1 MAHHT
6 IFLLSFALVFLASIA
21 SAAVVEHT
29 LNVGNLTVRRLC
41 GEQVITAVNES
52 FPGPTIRIH
61 EGDQLVVHVH
71 NRSPY
76 NLTIHWHGVFQLLSG
91 WADGPAYITQCPIIP
106 GNSYTYKFNVTGQEG
121 TLWWHAHVSVLRA
134 TVHGALIIRPR
145 RGRSYP
151 FPKPYKEVPILLGE
165 YWRSSIMD
173 IENLAIA
180 NGGAANISDAY
191 TINGQ
196 PGDLYPC
203 SSNKTFK
210 LNVVQGKTYLL
221 RIINAALNNQL
232 FFKIARHRF
241 TVVGIDATY
250 TEPYDTDVIVVAP
263 GQTTDILFT
272 ANQANGDYYM
282 AANAYSSAPNLT
294 FATGTTTGIIHYE
307 GSTSSSAP
315 LMPVL
320 PAFDDTITAHKFF
333 SNLTSLTTGPHWLP
347 CPVKVDNQMFVT
359 VGLGLVDCGAN
370 ATCSNPFGPQYRFAA
385 SMNNVS
391 FEFPSRLSLLEAFHS
406 GVGGIYTEDFPDR
419 PPIQFN
425 YTDTRLSSNIPLLLT
440 KKGTRVKKV
449 KYNSTVEMVLQNTA
463 LLSIEN
469 HPMHL
474 HGFDFYVLAQGFG
487 NFNRTRDSPKYNLRN
502 PQERNTIAVP
512 VGGWAVIRFRAN
524 NPGVWFMHCH
534 LDAHLPWGLATAF
547 AVENGPTPSTTLPP
561 PPTDLPRC

>member
-6 IFLLSFALVFLASIA
+6 ISLLSFALVFLASIA
-21 SAAVVEHT
+21 SAAIVEHT

-180 NGGAANISDAY
+180 NGGAPNISDAY

-282 AANAYSSAPNLT
+282 AANAYSSAPNVP
-294 FATGTTTGIIHYE
+294 FANGTTTGIIHYE

-359 VGLGLVDCGAN
+359 VGLGLADCGAN
-370 ATCSNPFGPQYRFAA
+370 ATCSSTFPPYRFAA

-425 YTDTRLSSNIPLLLT
+425 YTDTRLSSNIPLMLT

-524 NPGVWFMHCH
+524 NPGEFSLMRTV
-534 LDAHLPWGLATAF
+534 
-547 AVENGPTPSTTLPP
+547 
-561 PPTDLPRC
+561 

>member
-41 GEQVITAVNES
+41 GEQIITAVDES
-52 FPGPTIRIH
+52 FPGPTIQIH

-91 WADGPAYITQCPIIP
+91 WADGPAYITQCPILP

-134 TVHGALIIRPR
+134 TVHGALIILPR

-165 YWRSSIMD
+165 YWRSSIID
-173 IENLAIA
+173 IGNLAIA
-180 NGGAANISDAY
+180 NGGGPNISDAY

-210 LNVVQGKTYLL
+210 LNVVQGKTYFL

-272 ANQANGDYYM
+272 ANQPNGDYYM
-282 AANAYSSAPNLT
+282 AASPYSSAPNLQ
-294 FATGTTTGIIHYE
+294 FNNGTTTGIIHYE

-315 LMPVL
+315 LMPVQ
-320 PAFDDTITAHKFF
+320 PAFNDTITAHKFF
-333 SNLTSLTTGPHWLP
+333 SNLTSLTTGPHWLS

-359 VGLGLVDCGAN
+359 FGLGLVDCGAN

-391 FEFPSRLSLLEAFHS
+391 FEFPSRLSMLEAFHS
-406 GVGGIYTEDFPDR
+406 GVGGIYTDDFPDR

-425 YTDTRLSSNIPLLLT
+425 YTDTRLSSSIPLMLT

-449 KYNSTVEMVLQNTA
+449 KYNSTVEIVLQNTA
-463 LLSIEN
+463 LISIES
-469 HPMHL
+469 HPIHL

-502 PQERNTIAVP
+502 PQER
-512 VGGWAVIRFRAN
+512 
-524 NPGVWFMHCH
+524 VWFMHCH
-534 LDAHLPWGLATAF
+534 LDVHVPWGLGTAF
-547 AVENGPTPSTTLPP
+547 VVENGPTSSTTLPP